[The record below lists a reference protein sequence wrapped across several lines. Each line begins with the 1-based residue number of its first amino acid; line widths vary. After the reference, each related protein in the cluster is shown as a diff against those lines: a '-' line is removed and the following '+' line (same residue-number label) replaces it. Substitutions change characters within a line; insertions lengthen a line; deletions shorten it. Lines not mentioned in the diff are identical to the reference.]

1 MASIYIAK
9 RKTSKGQDRWHVR
22 CETGRVAADG
32 QRSALIHLG
41 AFKSEREAKARR
53 DWARM
58 ELAAG
63 RIPDRHSIVSGG
75 VKVQDAVDA
84 WVASLLDLA
93 PVTLT
98 MYRQRAG
105 RVADDFGGRVMAR
118 ITPRDVQAW
127 IVELSEEEGFA
138 PGTVAQYV
146 KTLRMI
152 LDHAGL
158 VPNPARDSSVR
169 LPRGAGRSRFRL
181 RSRVELAK
189 VREALDE
196 KYWPVQQLLER
207 GGLRIGEFESARAYA
222 RRVQVV
228 GKGGK
233 PRWVDDLGDLYGGDG
248 ALLEGLS
255 LPLSLPRENA
265 WSAALDAAIRD
276 AGVPHFSSH
285 DLRHLHAS
293 RMLHAGMPPATL
305 AARLGHANP
314 GILMRHYVHEP
325 PPD

>member
-1 MASIYIAK
+1 
-9 RKTSKGQDRWHVR
+9 
-22 CETGRVAADG
+22 
-32 QRSALIHLG
+32 
-41 AFKSEREAKARR
+41 
-53 DWARM
+53 
-58 ELAAG
+58 
-63 RIPDRHSIVSGG
+63 
-75 VKVQDAVDA
+75 
-84 WVASLLDLA
+84 
-93 PVTLT
+93 
-98 MYRQRAG
+98 
-105 RVADDFGGRVMAR
+105 MAR

-152 LDHAGL
+152 LDHANVL
-158 VPNPARDSSVR
+158 PNPARDSSVR

-181 RSRVELAK
+181 RSRGELQK
-189 VREALDE
+189 VRDVLDE
-196 KYWPVQQLLER
+196 KYRPVMQILER
-207 GGLRIGEFESARAYA
+207 GGLRIGEFESARAYV

-233 PRWVDDLGDLYGGDG
+233 PRWVDDLGELYGGDA
-248 ALLEGLS
+248 ALLEGLDV
-255 LPLSLPRENA
+255 PLRLPRQNA
-265 WSAALDAAIRD
+265 WAAALDAAIRD

-314 GILMRHYVHEP
+314 TILLRVYVHEV